1 MIITAFKTGMPDFIP
16 VSVPRLETLLEII
29 FLTVLSSHYSL
40 KIFKWFKLDTFKI
53 FSFRNMKSYTRPNQV
68 KNIGH
73 EVHHYAIFSVICLPT
88 F

>member
-40 KIFKWFKLDTFKI
+40 KIFK
-53 FSFRNMKSYTRPNQV
+53 
-68 KNIGH
+68 
-73 EVHHYAIFSVICLPT
+73 
-88 F
+88 